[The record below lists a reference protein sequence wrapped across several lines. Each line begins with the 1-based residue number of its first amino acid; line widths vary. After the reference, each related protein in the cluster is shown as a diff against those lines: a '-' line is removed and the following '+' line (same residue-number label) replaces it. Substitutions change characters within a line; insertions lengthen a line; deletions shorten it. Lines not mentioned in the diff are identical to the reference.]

1 MKTSSLAST
10 ADALSWHWD
19 SDPVTKPLSK
29 DPVRM
34 RWHQHHLERAQ
45 RDDSAAQFMVGIHF
59 EKGYG
64 VGRDYAEAYKWYAIA
79 KSNGYAPAAIAKNRM
94 ANLLTVDER
103 AEAEHVVR
111 MWNLGALVDG
121 LAPQ

>member
-1 MKTSSLAST
+1 MKTSRPAST
-10 ADALSWHWD
+10 ADGLSWHWTREPAATPM
-19 SDPVTKPLSK
+19 SR

-45 RDDSAAQFMVGIHF
+45 RDDPAAQFMVGIHY

-79 KSNGYAPAAIAKNRM
+79 KSNGYAPATTAKSRM
-94 ANLLTVDER
+94 ASLLTVDER

-111 MWNLGALVDG
+111 MWNLGALVDN
-121 LAPQ
+121 LSAQ